1 MVLYLE
7 QDTQFLYGGYFV
19 FFGYP
24 IQIFFFKV
32 PINAAGFPWSETTT
46 PPNFQKSMYAKIPDD
61 DDNNQILIKRKP
73 LAYARD
79 QRAVQ
84 QNKNH
89 LG

>member
-1 MVLYLE
+1 
-7 QDTQFLYGGYFV
+7 
-19 FFGYP
+19 
-24 IQIFFFKV
+24 
-32 PINAAGFPWSETTT
+32 
-46 PPNFQKSMYAKIPDD
+46 MYAKIPDD

-79 QRAVQ
+79 QRTVQ